1 MANWSWRRGS
11 GSSLAAC
18 RLQQCDHED
27 ATGLGMDVQDK
38 VDEFF
43 SRSYLEGMYMP
54 SYSHTTLHVKCDK
67 GGQLNLFSWCSD
79 TISIVTSTKVKQFK
93 MIIRWLRHVN

>member
-1 MANWSWRRGS
+1 MTSMANWSWRRGS

-27 ATGLGMDVQDK
+27 ATGMDVQDK

-79 TISIVTSTKVKQFK
+79 TIRS
-93 MIIRWLRHVN
+93 